1 LTIDLQAVSLS
12 LGSRIG
18 LSPSFRSN
26 VSGNV
31 LSQWRFEEL
40 PRPLG
45 FSIHVQVELGIARA
59 VLKLDTMASGLVK
72 SINEFAE
79 VNHEITKNLIAEIDK
94 SRMQVEIRNHSAK
107 SETSLG
113 PFDGTFE
120 IHGRAALGDPVE
132 DIAELLDVVVS
143 LFAFMAG
150 EHLEHDDVSFKRE
163 GRAYRIETNK
173 YERSR
178 FNRSLA
184 IKIHGLKC
192 FGCDFDFERFYGP
205 VGMGIIEIHHLLPV
219 HLMAERRVVDPRSEL
234 VPLCSNCHTLVHR
247 EDPPFTIEQL
257 RSFVTLART
266 K

>member
-1 LTIDLQAVSLS
+1 LSIDLQAVSLS
-12 LGSRIG
+12 LGSRSG
-18 LSPSFRSN
+18 LTPSFLSN

-59 VLKLDTMASGLVK
+59 VLKLDTMATSLVK

-79 VNHEITKNLIAEIDK
+79 VNHAITENLIAEIDK
-94 SRMQVEIRNHSAK
+94 SRLQVEIRSNSAK
-107 SETSLG
+107 SETIQG

-120 IHGRAALGDPVE
+120 IHGRAALGDPIE
-132 DIAELLDVVVS
+132 DIAELLDIVVS
-143 LFAFMAG
+143 LFGFMAG
-150 EHLEHDDVSFKRE
+150 EKLDYSDDDFKRE

-192 FGCDFDFERFYGP
+192 FGCDFDFEKFYGP
-205 VGMGIIEIHHLLPV
+205 AGAGIIEVHHLLPV
-219 HLMAERRVVDPRSEL
+219 HLMTERRVVDPRSEL
-234 VPLCSNCHTLVHR
+234 VPLCSNCHTMVHR

-257 RSFVTLART
+257 RSFVTLARN

>member
-1 LTIDLQAVSLS
+1 MTIDLQSVSLS

-18 LSPSFRSN
+18 LTPSFLSN

-31 LSQWRFEEL
+31 LSQWRFREL

-59 VLKLDTMASGLVK
+59 VLELDTMATGLVT

-79 VNHEITKNLIAEIDK
+79 VNHAIIKDLIAEIDK
-94 SRMQVEIRNHSAK
+94 SRMQVEIRNQAAK
-107 SETSLG
+107 IETSQG

-120 IHGRAALGDPVE
+120 IHGRAALLDPVQ
-132 DIAELLDVVVS
+132 DIAELLDIVVS

-150 EHLEHDDVSFKRE
+150 EQLDYSDDDFKRE
-163 GRAYRIETNK
+163 GRASRIETNK

-192 FGCDFDFERFYGP
+192 LGCDFDFETFYGP
-205 VGMGIIEIHHLLPV
+205 AGVGIIEIHHLLPV
-219 HLMAERRVVDPRSEL
+219 HLMTERRVVDPRSEL
-234 VPLCSNCHTLVHR
+234 VPLCSNCHTVVHR
-247 EDPPFTIEQL
+247 EESPFTLEQL
-257 RSFVTLART
+257 RSFVDLAR
-266 K
+266 KK